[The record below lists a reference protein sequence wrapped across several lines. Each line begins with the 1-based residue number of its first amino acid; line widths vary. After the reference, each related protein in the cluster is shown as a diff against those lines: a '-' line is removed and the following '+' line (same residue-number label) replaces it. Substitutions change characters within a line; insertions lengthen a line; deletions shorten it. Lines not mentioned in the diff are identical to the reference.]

1 MSLYLLSL
9 SVGVPVLSQYCPG
22 GVVVAHRP
30 PSASFPRLP
39 RCIVLLLYP
48 PSAAALT
55 LLLSAQSPKYPNHL
69 RTGSSFLFPLPLSA
83 RVSSRLRCTSMLS
96 PAPFAATANPLTN
109 PPLKP
114 VAQSMGPLERRVQVR
129 NTQRARGDVARAQRS
144 AEERRGAQRSA
155 EERQALHSESQYS
168 GARAGANALQLSK
181 CHSFTQRGGAQ
192 FKRGHAP
199 RRESA
204 RRARE
209 AGAANEWRNE
219 I

>member
-30 PSASFPRLP
+30 PPASFPRLP

-114 VAQSMGPLERRVQVR
+114 VAQSMGSIREEGPGPKYTESKGRCG
-129 NTQRARGDVARAQRS
+129 AG

-155 EERQALHSESQYS
+155 EERRALHSESQYS

-192 FKRGHAP
+192 FKRGHAA